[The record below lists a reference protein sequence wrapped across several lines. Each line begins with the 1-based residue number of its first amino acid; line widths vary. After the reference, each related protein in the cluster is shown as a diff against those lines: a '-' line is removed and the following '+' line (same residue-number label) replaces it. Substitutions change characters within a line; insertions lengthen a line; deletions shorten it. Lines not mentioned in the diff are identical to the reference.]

1 MHGAHLGAA
10 CAGLEPRRRLSGD
23 YCVFHT
29 SGFRKAWLLW
39 FRIGVLGQLCFVLR
53 VFRFAHLGLRSP
65 GVAFDALA
73 GGCREKRVRAPA
85 CMLGHWPKPQGFLT
99 APFRQPERE
108 AADFVCR
115 IRAGL
120 AAGGTRSSPLP
131 PASAVILL
139 LGKLPDTCVAARP

>member
-1 MHGAHLGAA
+1 MPGALGAA
-10 CAGLEPRRRLSGD
+10 CAGLEPRRGLQGD
-23 YCVFHT
+23 FRVFHT

-39 FRIGVLGQLCFVLR
+39 FRIGVLGQLCFALR

-73 GGCREKRVRAPA
+73 GGCRGTRVRPPA
-85 CMLGHWPKPQGFLT
+85 CMLGHWPKPQGFLA
-99 APFRQPERE
+99 APSRQPEKE
-108 AADFVCR
+108 AADFVYR

-120 AAGGTRSSPLP
+120 AAGGRPLP

-139 LGKLPDTCVAARP
+139 LGELPDTCMAARPQAGF